1 MIYFKEFTQNT
12 SNVGFFYIYTNSMG
26 NTVLI
31 IVGVIL
37 IAGTLGFLLAKL
49 LEKNN
54 ASQIVSNAKKEAA
67 NIVKE
72 AKNEG
77 ESIKKDK
84 ILQAKEKFIELK
96 SEHEKVILSRDKKIN
111 DAEKRTRDKES
122 QVSSELAKNKKL
134 NKEIEAKVKDYDDRL
149 EYLDK
154 RQADIDKLHASKVQQ
169 LEVISGLSADDAKE
183 QLVESL
189 KDQAKSDAMAFI
201 QNAMEEAKLTA
212 EQDAK
217 KVIINTIQ
225 RIGTEEAVENCVSVF
240 NLESDDVKGRIIG
253 REGRNIRAIE
263 AATGVEIIVD
273 DTPEAIILSCF
284 DSVRRE
290 VARLSLHK
298 LVTDGRIHPARI
310 EEVVK
315 KTTKQIEQ
323 EIVEVGKRTVIDLG
337 IHGLH
342 PELIK
347 AVGRMKYRSSYGQNL
362 LQHSREVA
370 KLCATMAAELGIN
383 PKLAKRAGLLH
394 DIGKVPETE
403 SEMPHAL
410 LGMEWA
416 EKYGEKPDVC
426 NAIGAHHDE
435 IEMKTLLA
443 PIVQV
448 CDAISGARPGA
459 RRQVLDSYIQR
470 LKDLEDIAFG
480 FAGVK
485 KAYAIQAGRELRVI
499 VESEKVN
506 DEKASALS
514 FEISQKIQTD
524 MTYPGQVKI
533 TVIRET
539 RAVNIAK

>member
-1 MIYFKEFTQNT
+1 MVENIV
-12 SNVGFFYIYTNSMG
+12 S
-26 NTVLI
+26 I
-31 IVGVIL
+31 IIGIAIGLAIGYVI
-37 IAGTLGFLLAKL
+37 AKS
-49 LEKNN
+49 LEKKKATKILRNT
-54 ASQIVSNAKKEAA
+54 KKEATS
-67 NIVKE
+67 IIRE
-72 AKNEG
+72 AQIEAAA
-77 ESIKKDK
+77 IKKDK

-96 SEHEKVILSRDKKIN
+96 SEHEKVIIGRDKKI
-111 DAEKRTRDKES
+111 AETEKRVRDKES
-122 QVSSELAKNKKL
+122 QVSQELDKNKKL
-134 NKEIEAKVKDYDDRL
+134 NIEVKSKIEDYNKKINFL
-149 EYLDK
+149 E
-154 RQADIDKLHASKVQQ
+154 RRTEEVEKLHRKQVEN
-169 LEVISGLSADDAKE
+169 LEVISGLSAEDAKKE
-183 QLVESL
+183 LVSSL
-189 KDQAKSDAMAFI
+189 KDQAKSDAMAHI
-201 QNAMEEAKLTA
+201 QDTIEEAKLTA
-212 EQDAK
+212 QQEAR
-217 KVIINTIQ
+217 KVILNTIQ
-225 RIGTEEAVENCVSVF
+225 RVGVEQTVENCVSVF
-240 NLESDDVKGRIIG
+240 NIESDDVKGRIIG

-284 DSVRRE
+284 DPVRRE
-290 VARLSLHK
+290 IARLSLHK

-310 EEVVK
+310 EEIVK
-315 KTTKQIEQ
+315 KTEKQLQQ
-323 EIVEVGKRTVIDLG
+323 EIIEVGKRTVIDLG

-347 AVGRMKYRSSYGQNL
+347 TIGRMKYRSSYGQNL

-370 KLCATMAAELGIN
+370 NLCGLMAAELGLN
-383 PKLAKRAGLLH
+383 AKLAKRAGLLH

-403 SEMPHAL
+403 SDLPHAL

-416 EKYGEKPDVC
+416 QKYNENPEIC

-435 IEMKTLLA
+435 IEMKSLIA

-480 FAGVK
+480 FNGVQ

-506 DEKASALS
+506 DAKAAELS
-514 FEISQKIQTD
+514 FTISQKIQND
-524 MTYPGQVKI
+524 MTYPGQVRV